1 MGLRPNHPETKGYRS
16 RLFGVQMPAR
26 RAKMMLSIPSGKLRQ
41 EVTAVLS
48 IYNTLTKT
56 VEEIRPITPGRVAMY
71 TCGPTVYRYAHIGN
85 LRTYLMADWIRRILA
100 VDGNE
105 VYHIKNITDV
115 GHMRQELVEAGGDK
129 MILAALAEGKT
140 VAEIAQYYSD
150 CFRRDEGRIN
160 ILPAHIFPWASQHI
174 PEMLAMVGTL
184 LDNGAAYEAGGNIY
198 FAVNSY
204 PEYGKLSRNFGG
216 DLLEGVRAEADPLK
230 RDPRDFTL
238 WKAAEPGR
246 DVKWDSPW
254 GEGFPGWHIECSAM
268 AHKYLGER
276 FDIHTGGVDN
286 VFPHHED
293 EIAQSEGAFGQR
305 HVNYWVHGQHLL
317 ADGAKMAKSAGN
329 VFLIEDLSARGFDP
343 LAFRYL
349 CLTVRYR
356 HRMNFTFTSLRAAEK
371 ALTGLRH
378 RIWVWRNISG
388 NGAARNAAGSD
399 AAEWRNRFR
408 AAVRNDLDLPTALAI
423 TWELARSA
431 LPAADKLDLLLDFD
445 RVFGLDLD
453 AVPARY
459 EIGRANR
466 DAIARRAAL
475 REQAAYAAADA
486 MRAEVVAR
494 GMVVEDAGE
503 LTRVRPQTAL
513 ERQAARWA
521 AVSASREV
529 PSLLDEPDLYDFT
542 FLVNAYDYV
551 DDVRRCVEAALR
563 HTAGASAEVIVVD
576 NGSTDGTAEYL
587 ETAQA
592 AHRNLRVIHCDHVV
606 GDAAGKNIGLKQARG
621 RYIIL
626 LDASTEVVGDI
637 MSPVAEQLAD
647 RTIGVFGPYGLTT
660 DDMQH
665 FHEEVDYGDAD
676 AMQAYCM
683 AFRRADLQSV
693 GLMHESFRF
702 YRNLDI
708 DYCFQFKN
716 AGYRVVCDRSLP
728 LVRHEH
734 RQWEELDENQRNE
747 LSRKNFGRFL
757 KRWGAR
763 PDLLINPA
771 ARGFDTGFRH

>member
-1 MGLRPNHPETKGYRS
+1 
-16 RLFGVQMPAR
+16 
-26 RAKMMLSIPSGKLRQ
+26 MLH
-41 EVTAVLS
+41 
-48 IYNTLTKT
+48 IYNTLTKS
-56 VEEIRPITPGRVAMY
+56 VEEIRPMTPGRITMY

-140 VAEIAQYYSD
+140 VQEIAQFYAD
-150 CFRRDEGRIN
+150 CFWQDEARLN
-160 ILPAHIFPWASQHI
+160 ILPAHVFPWASHHI
-174 PEMLAMVGTL
+174 PEMLTMVGAL
-184 LDNGAAYEAGGNIY
+184 MDNGAAYAAGGNIY
-198 FAVNSY
+198 FDVNSC
-204 PEYGKLSRNFGG
+204 PDYGKLSRNFGD
-216 DLLEGVRAEADPLK
+216 DLLEGVRADADPLK

-246 DVKWDSPW
+246 DVKWNSPW

-293 EIAQSEGAFGQR
+293 EIAQSEGAFGAR

-329 VFLIEDLSARGFDP
+329 VFLIEDLAGRGFDP
-343 LAFRYL
+343 LSFRYL
-349 CLTVRYR
+349 CMTVRYR

-371 ALTGLRH
+371 ALTNLRN
-378 RIWVWRNISG
+378 RVWHWQNEPDG
-388 NGAARNAAGSD
+388 GGARLDDRGIVED
-399 AAEWRNRFR
+399 WRNRFWD
-408 AAVRNDLDLPTALAI
+408 AVRNDLDLPRGLAI
-423 TWELARSA
+423 TWDMAGSG
-431 LPAADKLDLLLDFD
+431 LPAADKLELVLDFD
-445 RVFGLDLD
+445 RVFGLNLD
-453 AVPARY
+453 DVPAQY
-459 EIGRANR
+459 DVGPDVSEL
-466 DAIARRAAL
+466 IARRRAL
-475 REQAAYAAADA
+475 RQQAAFDAADRL
-486 MRAEVVAR
+486 RADAVSG
-494 GMVVEDAGE
+494 GMVVEDTGAA
-503 LTRVRPQTAL
+503 TRVRPQTAL
-513 ERQAARWA
+513 ERQAARWSS
-521 AVSASREV
+521 VSASREI
-529 PSLLDEPDLYDFT
+529 PSLLEQSDLYDYSF
-542 FLVNAYDYV
+542 VINAYDYV
-551 DDVRRCVEAALR
+551 DDVRRCVEAILR
-563 HTAGASAEVIVVD
+563 YTGRASAEVIVVD
-576 NGSTDGTAEYL
+576 NGSTDGTADYL
-587 ETAQA
+587 EAAQA
-592 AHRNLRVIHCDHVV
+592 EHGNVRVIHCDHVV
-606 GDAAGKNIGLKQARG
+606 GDAAGKNIGIKQARG
-621 RYIIL
+621 RYIVVM
-626 LDASTEVVGDI
+626 DASTEVVGDI
-637 MSPVAEQLAD
+637 LTPIADQLSDAS
-647 RTIGVFGPYGLTT
+647 IGVFGPYGLTT

-665 FHEEVDYGDAD
+665 FHEEVERGDAD

-683 AFRRADLQSV
+683 AFRRADLPSV
-693 GLMHESFRF
+693 GLMHESYRF

-716 AGYRVVCDRSLP
+716 AGYRIVCDSGLP

-757 KRWGAR
+757 KRWGNR

>member
-1 MGLRPNHPETKGYRS
+1 M
-16 RLFGVQMPAR
+16 
-26 RAKMMLSIPSGKLRQ
+26 
-41 EVTAVLS
+41 LS

-56 VEEIRPITPGRVAMY
+56 VEDIRPITPGRVAMY
-71 TCGPTVYRYAHIGN
+71 TCGPTVYRYAHVGN
-85 LRTYLMADWIRRILA
+85 LRTYLMADWIRRILET
-100 VDGNE
+100 DGLD

-115 GHMRQELVEAGGDK
+115 GHMRQELAEAGGDK
-129 MILAALAEGKT
+129 MIMAALAEGKSLQ
-140 VAEIAQYYSD
+140 EIGEFYAD
-150 CFRRDEGRIN
+150 CFWKDEERIN
-160 ILPAHIFPWASQHI
+160 IKPAHVFPWASHHI
-174 PEMLAMVGTL
+174 PEMLDMVGQL
-184 LDNGAAYEAGGNIY
+184 MDNGGAYEAGGNVY
-198 FAVNSY
+198 FDVNSF

-268 AHKYLGER
+268 AHRYLGEH

-293 EIAQSEGAFGQR
+293 EIAQSEGTFGRR

-329 VFLIEDLSARGFDP
+329 VFLIEDLASRGFDP

-349 CLTVRYR
+349 CMTVRYR

-371 ALTGLRH
+371 ALTGLRN
-378 RIWVWRNISG
+378 RIWAWRNVSG
-388 NGAARNAAGSD
+388 NGSAQHAVSAEVE
-399 AAEWRNRFR
+399 EWRSRFW
-408 AAVRNDLDLPTALAI
+408 AAVKNDLDLPTALAI
-423 TWELARSA
+423 TWEMARSE
-431 LPAADKLDLLLDFD
+431 LSPSDKVDLLLDFD
-445 RVFGLDLD
+445 RVYGLDLD
-453 AVPARY
+453 QVPAQY
-459 EIGRANR
+459 
-466 DAIARRAAL
+466 DIASPAADVIQRRIDL
-475 REQAAYAAADA
+475 RRQGEYAAADNL
-486 MRAEVVAR
+486 RTNIVSS
-494 GMVVEDAGE
+494 GLVVEDFGE
-503 LTRVRPQTAL
+503 STRARPQTAL
-513 ERQAARWA
+513 ELQEARWSS
-521 AVSASREV
+521 VSASREV
-529 PSLLDEPDLYDFT
+529 ATLLDQPDLYDYT
-542 FLVNAYDYV
+542 FLLNAYDYV
-551 DDVRRCVEAALR
+551 DDVRRCVEAVLTHAQG
-563 HTAGASAEVIVVD
+563 TSFEMIVVD

-587 ETAQA
+587 EQAQA
-592 AHRNLRVIHCDHVV
+592 EHANVRVIHCDHVV

-621 RYIIL
+621 KYIVL
-626 LDASTEVVGDI
+626 LDASTEVVGDLLT
-637 MSPVAEQLAD
+637 PVASQLSD
-647 RTIGVFGPYGLTT
+647 PTVGVFGPYGLTT

-665 FHEEVDYGDAD
+665 FHEEVEYGDAD

-683 AFRRADLQSV
+683 AFRRADLSSV

-716 AGYRVVCDRSLP
+716 AGYRVVCDSGLP

-734 RQWEELDENQRNE
+734 RQWEELDDNQRNE

-757 KRWGAR
+757 KRWGNR
-763 PDLLINPA
+763 PDLLINPS

>member
-1 MGLRPNHPETKGYRS
+1 M
-16 RLFGVQMPAR
+16 
-26 RAKMMLSIPSGKLRQ
+26 
-41 EVTAVLS
+41 LS

-56 VEEIRPITPGRVAMY
+56 VEEIRPIVPGRVTMY

-85 LRTYLMADWIRRILA
+85 LRTYLMADWIRRILEA
-100 VDGNE
+100 DGNE

-115 GHMRQELVEAGGDK
+115 GHMRQELAEAGGDK
-129 MILAALAEGKT
+129 MIMAALAEGKSLQ
-140 VAEIAQYYSD
+140 EIGEFYAD
-150 CFRRDEGRIN
+150 WFWKDEERTN
-160 ILPAHIFPWASQHI
+160 IKPAHVFPWASHHI
-174 PEMLAMVGTL
+174 PEMLAMVNTL
-184 LDNGAAYEAGGNIY
+184 VNNGKAYEAGGNIY
-198 FAVNSY
+198 FDVNSY

-230 RDPRDFTL
+230 HDARDFTL

-268 AHKYLGER
+268 AHRYLGEH

-293 EIAQSEGAFGQR
+293 EIAQSEGTFGQQ

-329 VFLIEDLSARGFDP
+329 VFLIEDLVVRGFDP

-349 CLTVRYR
+349 CMTVRYR

-371 ALTGLRH
+371 ALTGLRN
-378 RIWVWRNISG
+378 RLWVWRNASG
-388 NGAARNAAGSD
+388 NGSGQHTLSSD
-399 AAEWRNRFR
+399 AEVWRKRFWD
-408 AAVRNDLDLPTALAI
+408 AVHNDLDLPNAVAI
-423 TWELARSA
+423 TWAMARSELA
-431 LPAADKLDLLLDFD
+431 PGDKVDLLLEFD

-453 AVPARY
+453 QVPMRY
-459 EIGRANR
+459 EIGSANSE
-466 DAIARRAAL
+466 AITRRTSL
-475 REQAAYAAADA
+475 REQSAYSDADA
-486 MRAEVVAR
+486 MRAEIIAN
-494 GMVVEDAGE
+494 GMVVEDVGNA
-503 LTRVRPQTAL
+503 TRVRPQTAL
-513 ERQAARWA
+513 ELQSARWA
-521 AVSASREV
+521 SVSASREV
-529 PSLLDEPDLYDFT
+529 PALLGEPDLYDFT
-542 FLVNAYDYV
+542 FLLNAYDYV
-551 DDVRRCVEAALR
+551 DDVQRCVEAVMK
-563 HTAGASAEVIVVD
+563 HTSGASAEMIVVD

-587 ETAQA
+587 EQAQGEHA
-592 AHRNLRVIHCDHVV
+592 NLRVIHCDHVV

-621 RYIIL
+621 KYIVL
-626 LDASTEVVGDI
+626 LDASTEVVGDV
-637 MSPVAEQLAD
+637 MSPVAEQLSD
-647 RTIGVFGPYGLTT
+647 STVGVFGPYGLTT

-665 FHEEVDYGDAD
+665 FHEEVDRGEAD

-683 AFRRADLQSV
+683 AFRRADLRSV

-716 AGYRVVCDRSLP
+716 AGYRVVCDSSLP

-734 RQWEELDENQRNE
+734 RQWEELEENQRDE

-757 KRWGAR
+757 KRWGNR
-763 PDLLINPA
+763 PDLLINPS

>member
-1 MGLRPNHPETKGYRS
+1 VLR
-16 RLFGVQMPAR
+16 
-26 RAKMMLSIPSGKLRQ
+26 
-41 EVTAVLS
+41 

-56 VEEIRPITPGRVAMY
+56 AEEIKPMTPGRVAMY

-85 LRTYLMADWIRRILA
+85 LRTYLMADWIRRVLT

-129 MILAALAEGKT
+129 MIIAALEEGKT
-140 VAEIAQYYSD
+140 IQEIGEFYAD
-150 CFRRDEGRIN
+150 CFWRDETHLN
-160 ILPAHIFPWASQHI
+160 ILPAHVFPWASQHI
-174 PEMLAMVGTL
+174 PEMLEMVGTL
-184 LDNGAAYEAGGNIY
+184 MENGSAYEAGGNIY
-198 FAVNSY
+198 FDVNSY
-204 PEYGKLSRNFGG
+204 PEYGKLSNNFGG

-293 EIAQSEGAFGQR
+293 EIAQSEGAFGSR
-305 HVNYWVHGQHLL
+305 HVNYWIHGQHLL

-329 VFLIEDLSARGFDP
+329 VFLIEDLATRGFNP

-349 CLTVRYR
+349 CMTVRYR

-371 ALTGLRH
+371 ALTGLRN
-378 RIWVWRNISG
+378 RVWNWQ
-388 NGAARNAAGSD
+388 NAPMDSSSRLED
-399 AAEWRNRFR
+399 RSVVEDWRNRFWD
-408 AAVRNDLDLPTALAI
+408 AIHNDLDLPRGLAI
-423 TWELARSA
+423 TWDMASSH
-431 LPAADKLDLLLDFD
+431 LPPADKLELILDFD

-453 AVPARY
+453 DVPAEY
-459 EIGRANR
+459 DISP
-466 DAIARRAAL
+466 DASELIARRMAL
-475 REQAAYAAADA
+475 RQQAAFADA
-486 MRAEVVAR
+486 DALRSNVLSE
-494 GMVVEDAGE
+494 GLVVEDVGE
-503 LTRVRPQTAL
+503 TSRVRPQTPL
-513 ERQAARWA
+513 EKQESRWA
-521 AVSASREV
+521 SVSASREI
-529 PSLLDEPDLYDFT
+529 PSLLDQPDLYDFT
-542 FLVNAYDYV
+542 FLINAYDYV
-551 DDVRRCVEAALR
+551 DDVRRCVESILAN
-563 HTAGASAEVIVVD
+563 TSGASVEVVVVD
-576 NGSTDGTAEYL
+576 NGSTDGTADYL
-587 ETAQA
+587 EEAQRQ
-592 AHRNLRVIHCDHVV
+592 HSNVTVIHCDHVV

-621 RYIIL
+621 RYIL
-626 LDASTEVVGDI
+626 LMDASVEVVGD
-637 MSPVAEQLAD
+637 MLKPVAEQLAD
-647 RTIGVFGPYGLTT
+647 RSVGVFGPYGLTT

-665 FHEEVDYGDAD
+665 FHEEVDRGDAD

-683 AFRRADLQSV
+683 SFRRDDLVAV

-716 AGYRVVCDRSLP
+716 SGYRVVCDSGLP

-734 RQWEELDENQRNE
+734 RQWEELDDNQRDE

-757 KRWGAR
+757 KRWGSR
-763 PDLLINPA
+763 PDLLINPNA
-771 ARGFDTGFRH
+771 QGFDTGFRH

>member
-1 MGLRPNHPETKGYRS
+1 M
-16 RLFGVQMPAR
+16 
-26 RAKMMLSIPSGKLRQ
+26 
-41 EVTAVLS
+41 LS
-48 IYNTLTKT
+48 IYNTLTKN
-56 VEEIRPITPGRVAMY
+56 VEEIRPITPGKVSMY
-71 TCGPTVYRYAHIGN
+71 TCGPTVYRYAHVGN
-85 LRTYLMADWIRRILA
+85 LRTYLMADWIRRILEA
-100 VDGNE
+100 EGNE

-115 GHMRQELVEAGGDK
+115 GHMRQELAEAGGDK
-129 MILAALAEGKT
+129 MIMAALAEGKSLQ
-140 VAEIAQYYSD
+140 EIGEYYAGV
-150 CFRRDEGRIN
+150 FWQDEERIN
-160 ILPAHIFPWASQHI
+160 IKPAHVFPWASHHI
-174 PEMLAMVGTL
+174 PEMLEMVGTL
-184 LDNGAAYEAGGNIY
+184 MNNGGAYEAGGNIY
-198 FAVNSY
+198 FDVNSY
-204 PEYGKLSRNFGG
+204 PQYGKLSRNFGG

-268 AHKYLGER
+268 AHKYLGEH

-293 EIAQSEGAFGQR
+293 EIAQSEGAFGRQ

-329 VFLIEDLSARGFDP
+329 VFVIEDLSSRGFDP

-349 CLTVRYR
+349 CMTVRYR

-371 ALTGLRH
+371 ALTGLRN
-378 RIWVWRNISG
+378 RIWVWKNMSG
-388 NGAARNAAGSD
+388 NGSAGHGLSAD
-399 AAEWRNRFR
+399 GEAWKQRFWD
-408 AAVRNDLDLPTALAI
+408 AVRNDLDFPTALAI
-423 TWELARSA
+423 TWEMTRSG
-431 LPAADKLDLLLDFD
+431 LSPSDKVELLTDFD

-453 AVPARY
+453 KVPAQY
-459 EIGRANR
+459 EIGTSNS
-466 DAIARRAAL
+466 DAISRRAAL
-475 REQAAYAAADA
+475 RDQAAFADA
-486 MRAEVVAR
+486 DAVRSDLVAN
-494 GMVVEDAGE
+494 GMVVEDAGGT
-503 LTRVRPQTAL
+503 TRVRPQTPL
-513 ERQAARWA
+513 ELQESRWPS
-521 AVSASREV
+521 VSASREV
-529 PSLLDEPDLYDFT
+529 PSLLDEEDLYDFT
-542 FLVNAYDYV
+542 FLLNAYDYV
-551 DDVRRCVEAALR
+551 DDVRRCVEAVMN
-563 HTAGASAEVIVVD
+563 HTKGSSAEMIVVD

-587 ETAQA
+587 ESAKA
-592 AHRNLRVIHCDHVV
+592 EHSNLRVIHCDHVV

-621 RYIIL
+621 KYVVL

-637 MSPVAEQLAD
+637 MGPVAEHLAD
-647 RTIGVFGPYGLTT
+647 PTVGVFGPFGLTT

-665 FHEEVDYGDAD
+665 FHEEVDRGEAD

-683 AFRRADLQSV
+683 AFRRVDLNSV

-716 AGYRVVCDRSLP
+716 AGYRVVCDSSLP

-734 RQWEELDENQRNE
+734 RQWEELDENQRDE

-757 KRWGAR
+757 KRWGNR

>member
-1 MGLRPNHPETKGYRS
+1 
-16 RLFGVQMPAR
+16 
-26 RAKMMLSIPSGKLRQ
+26 MLQ
-41 EVTAVLS
+41 
-48 IYNTLTKT
+48 IYNTLTKS
-56 VEEIRPITPGRVAMY
+56 VEEIKPMTPGRVTMY

-85 LRTYLMADWIRRILA
+85 LRTYLMADWIRRILTA
-100 VDGNE
+100 DGNE

-129 MILAALAEGKT
+129 MIMAALEEGKT
-140 VAEIAQYYSD
+140 IQEIGEFYAD
-150 CFRRDEGRIN
+150 CFWRDETHLN
-160 ILPAHIFPWASQHI
+160 ILPAHVFPWASQHI
-174 PEMLAMVGTL
+174 PEMLEMVGTL
-184 LDNGAAYEAGGNIY
+184 MENGSAYEAGGNIY
-198 FAVNSY
+198 FDVNSY
-204 PEYGKLSRNFGG
+204 AEYGKLSNNFGG

-293 EIAQSEGAFGQR
+293 EIAQSEGAFGNR
-305 HVNYWVHGQHLL
+305 HVNYWIHGQHLL

-329 VFLIEDLSARGFDP
+329 VFLIEDLATRGFNP

-349 CLTVRYR
+349 CMTVRYR

-371 ALTGLRH
+371 ALTSLRN
-378 RIWVWRNISG
+378 RVWNWQ
-388 NGAARNAAGSD
+388 NAPMDSSSRLED
-399 AAEWRNRFR
+399 RSVVEDWRNRFWD
-408 AAVRNDLDLPTALAI
+408 AVHNDLDLPRGLAI
-423 TWELARSA
+423 TWDMASSH
-431 LPAADKLDLLLDFD
+431 LPPADKLELILDFD

-453 AVPARY
+453 DVPAEY
-459 EIGRANR
+459 DISP
-466 DAIARRAAL
+466 DASELIARRMAL
-475 REQAAYAAADA
+475 RQQAAFADA
-486 MRAEVVAR
+486 DALRSNVLSE
-494 GMVVEDAGE
+494 GLVVEDVGE
-503 LTRVRPQTAL
+503 TSRVRPQTPL
-513 ERQAARWA
+513 EKQESRWVS
-521 AVSASREV
+521 VSASREI
-529 PSLLDEPDLYDFT
+529 PSLLDQPDLYDFT
-542 FLVNAYDYV
+542 FLINAYDYV
-551 DDVRRCVEAALR
+551 DDVRRCVESILAN
-563 HTAGASAEVIVVD
+563 TSGASVEVVVVD
-576 NGSTDGTAEYL
+576 NGSTDGTADYL
-587 ETAQA
+587 EEAQRQ
-592 AHRNLRVIHCDHVV
+592 HSNVKVIHCDHVV

-621 RYIIL
+621 RYIL
-626 LDASTEVVGDI
+626 LMDASVEVVGD
-637 MSPVAEQLAD
+637 MLKPVAEQLAD
-647 RTIGVFGPYGLTT
+647 RSVGVFGPYGLTT

-665 FHEEVDYGDAD
+665 FHEEVDRGDAD

-683 AFRRADLQSV
+683 SFRRDDLVAV

-716 AGYRVVCDRSLP
+716 AGFRIVCDSSLP

-734 RQWEELDENQRNE
+734 RQWEELDNNQRDE

-757 KRWGAR
+757 RRWGNR

-771 ARGFDTGFRH
+771 ARGFETGFRH

>member
-1 MGLRPNHPETKGYRS
+1 M
-16 RLFGVQMPAR
+16 
-26 RAKMMLSIPSGKLRQ
+26 
-41 EVTAVLS
+41 LS

-56 VEEIRPITPGRVAMY
+56 VEEIRPITPGRITMY

-85 LRTYLMADWIRRILA
+85 LRTYLMADWIRRILEA
-100 VDGNE
+100 DGNE

-115 GHMRQELVEAGGDK
+115 GHMRQELAEAGGDK
-129 MILAALAEGKT
+129 MIMAALAEGKSLQ
-140 VAEIAQYYSD
+140 EIGEFYAD
-150 CFRRDEGRIN
+150 WFWKDEERTN
-160 ILPAHIFPWASQHI
+160 IKPAHVFPWASHHI
-174 PEMLAMVGTL
+174 PEMLEMVGTL
-184 LDNGAAYEAGGNIY
+184 VDKGKAYEAGGNIY
-198 FAVNSY
+198 FDVNSY

-230 RDPRDFTL
+230 HDPRDFTL

-246 DVKWDSPW
+246 DVKWDSQW

-268 AHKYLGER
+268 AHRYLGEH

-293 EIAQSEGAFGQR
+293 EIAQSEGTFGQQ

-329 VFLIEDLSARGFDP
+329 VFLIEDLVVRGFDP

-349 CLTVRYR
+349 CMTVRYR

-371 ALTGLRH
+371 ALTGLRNRLWTWRNASGNSSGH
-378 RIWVWRNISG
+378 YAPSGDAEVWRK
-388 NGAARNAAGSD
+388 RFWD
-399 AAEWRNRFR
+399 A
-408 AAVRNDLDLPTALAI
+408 VHNDLDLPSAVAI
-423 TWELARSA
+423 TWEMARSE
-431 LPAADKLDLLLDFD
+431 LPPGDKVDLLLDFD
-445 RVFGLDLD
+445 RVFGLDLHH
-453 AVPARY
+453 VPMQY
-459 EIGRANR
+459 EIGPANSEV
-466 DAIARRAAL
+466 ITRRAAL
-475 REQAAYAAADA
+475 REQSAYSDADA
-486 MRAEVVAR
+486 MRAEVIAS
-494 GMVVEDAGE
+494 GMVVEDVSTG
-503 LTRVRPQTAL
+503 TRVRPQTAL
-513 ERQAARWA
+513 ELQEARWSS
-521 AVSASREV
+521 VSASREV

-542 FLVNAYDYV
+542 FLLNAYDYV
-551 DDVRRCVEAALR
+551 DDVRRCVEAVLN
-563 HTAGASAEVIVVD
+563 HTGGASVEMIVVD

-587 ETAQA
+587 EQAQA
-592 AHRNLRVIHCDHVV
+592 EHANLRVIHCDHVV

-621 RYIIL
+621 KYIVL
-626 LDASTEVVGDI
+626 LDASTEVVGDVI
-637 MSPVAEQLAD
+637 SPVAEQLSD
-647 RTIGVFGPYGLTT
+647 STVGVFGPYGLTT

-665 FHEEVDYGDAD
+665 FHEEVDRGEAD

-683 AFRRADLQSV
+683 AFRRADLSSV

-716 AGYRVVCDRSLP
+716 AGYRVVCDSSLP

-734 RQWEELDENQRNE
+734 RQWEELEENQRDE

-757 KRWGAR
+757 KRWGNR
-763 PDLLINPA
+763 PDLLINPS

>member
-1 MGLRPNHPETKGYRS
+1 MLR
-16 RLFGVQMPAR
+16 
-26 RAKMMLSIPSGKLRQ
+26 
-41 EVTAVLS
+41 

-56 VEEIRPITPGRVAMY
+56 TEEIKPITPGRVSMY

-85 LRTYLMADWIRRILA
+85 LRTYLMADWIRRVLT

-129 MILAALAEGKT
+129 MIMAALEEGKT
-140 VAEIAQYYSD
+140 IQEIGEFYAD
-150 CFRRDEGRIN
+150 CFWRDEAQIN
-160 ILPAHIFPWASQHI
+160 IQPAHVFPWASHHI
-174 PEMLAMVGTL
+174 PEMLEMVGTL
-184 LDNGAAYEAGGNIY
+184 MGNGSAYEVGGNVY
-198 FAVNSY
+198 FEVNSY
-204 PEYGKLSRNFGG
+204 LEYGKLSNNFGG

-268 AHKYLGER
+268 AHKYLGEK
-276 FDIHTGGVDN
+276 FDLHTGGVDN

-293 EIAQSEGAFGQR
+293 EIAQSEGAFGER

-329 VFLIEDLSARGFDP
+329 VFLIEDLAARGFDP

-349 CLTVRYR
+349 CMTVRYR

-371 ALTGLRH
+371 ALTNLRN
-378 RIWVWRNISG
+378 RVWNWQNAPE
-388 NGAARNAAGSD
+388 NGAGRLADRSVIE
-399 AAEWRNRFR
+399 EWRNRFWE
-408 AAVRNDLDLPTALAI
+408 AVHNDLDLPRGLAI
-423 TWELARSA
+423 AWDMVSSG
-431 LPAADKLDLLLDFD
+431 LPAADKLDLILDFD

-453 AVPARY
+453 DVPAQY
-459 EIGRANR
+459 EIGPDMAEL
-466 DAIARRAAL
+466 ISRRAAL
-475 REQAAYAAADA
+475 RQQAAFAAADA
-486 MRAEVVAR
+486 LRTDAVSD
-494 GMVVEDAGE
+494 GLVVEDVGE
-503 LTRVRPQTAL
+503 ATRVRPQTPL
-513 ERQAARWA
+513 EQQEARWSS
-521 AVSASREV
+521 VSASREV
-529 PSLLDEPDLYDFT
+529 PSLLDQPDLYDYT
-542 FLVNAYDYV
+542 FLINAYDYV
-551 DDVRRCVEAALR
+551 SDVQRCLEAIENHAAAAL
-563 HTAGASAEVIVVD
+563 AEVIVVD

-587 ETAQA
+587 EEARQKYE
-592 AHRNLRVIHCDHVV
+592 NLTVIHCDHVV

-621 RYIIL
+621 RYIVL
-626 LDASTEVVGDI
+626 MDASTEVVGDI
-637 MSPVAEQLAD
+637 LTPVAEHLSDQS
-647 RTIGVFGPYGLTT
+647 IGVFGPYGLTT

-665 FHEEVDYGDAD
+665 FHEEVEQGDAD

-683 AFRRADLQSV
+683 AFRRSDLPSV

-716 AGYRVVCDRSLP
+716 AGFRVVCDSKLP
-728 LVRHEH
+728 LLRHEH
-734 RQWEELDENQRNE
+734 RQWEELDENQRDE

-757 KRWGAR
+757 KRWGSR
-763 PDLLINPA
+763 PDLLINPEA
-771 ARGFDTGFRH
+771 KGFDSGFRH

>member
-1 MGLRPNHPETKGYRS
+1 MLR
-16 RLFGVQMPAR
+16 
-26 RAKMMLSIPSGKLRQ
+26 
-41 EVTAVLS
+41 
-48 IYNTLTKT
+48 IYNTLTKN
-56 VEEIRPITPGRVAMY
+56 VEEIRPMTPGKVSMY

-85 LRTYLMADWIRRILA
+85 LRTYLMADWIRRILVA
-100 VDGNE
+100 DGNE

-115 GHMRQELVEAGGDK
+115 GHMRQELAEAGGDK
-129 MILAALAEGKT
+129 MIMAALAEGKSLQ
-140 VAEIAQYYSD
+140 EIGEFYADVFWQ
-150 CFRRDEGRIN
+150 DEERIN
-160 ILPAHIFPWASQHI
+160 ILPAHVFPWASHHI
-174 PEMLAMVGTL
+174 PEMLEMVGTL
-184 LDNGAAYEAGGNIY
+184 MNNGAAYEAGGNIY
-198 FAVNSY
+198 FDVNSY

-230 RDPRDFTL
+230 HDPRDFTL

-268 AHKYLGER
+268 AHKYLGEK

-293 EIAQSEGAFGQR
+293 EIAQSEGAFGQQ

-329 VFLIEDLSARGFDP
+329 VFLIEDLSTRGFDP

-349 CLTVRYR
+349 CMTVRYR
-356 HRMNFTFTSLRAAEK
+356 HRMNFTFTSLKAAEK
-371 ALTGLRH
+371 ALTGLRN

-388 NGAARNAAGSD
+388 NGSSHHDLSAEGQEWSGKFWD
-399 AAEWRNRFR
+399 A
-408 AAVRNDLDLPTALAI
+408 VHNDLDLPTALAI
-423 TWELARSA
+423 TWAMVRSE
-431 LPAADKLDLLLDFD
+431 LPAADKLALILDFD

-453 AVPARY
+453 QVPERY
-459 EIGRANR
+459 EIGTPTSDALERR
-466 DAIARRAAL
+466 DAL
-475 REQAAYAAADA
+475 RQQAAYRDADA
-486 MRAEVVAR
+486 LRSQVAEG
-494 GMVVEDAGE
+494 GMVVQDTGVAT
-503 LTRVRPQTAL
+503 LVRPQTPL
-513 ERQAARWA
+513 EQLEARWPS
-521 AVSASREV
+521 VSASREV
-529 PSLLDEPDLYDFT
+529 PSLLGEPDLYDFT

-551 DDVRRCVEAALR
+551 DDVRRCVEAVLR
-563 HTAGASAEVIVVD
+563 HTGGESVEVVVVD

-587 ETAQA
+587 EEAQA
-592 AHRNLRVIHCDHVV
+592 EHDNVRVIHCDHVV

-621 RYIIL
+621 RYIVL

-637 MSPVAEQLAD
+637 LTPVAESLAD
-647 RTIGVFGPYGLTT
+647 QSIGVFGPYGLTT

-665 FHEEVDYGDAD
+665 FHEEVDRGDAD

-683 AFRRADLQSV
+683 AFRRADLSSV

-716 AGYRVVCDRSLP
+716 AGYRVVCDSSLP

-734 RQWEELDENQRNE
+734 RQWEELEENQRDE

-757 KRWGAR
+757 KRWGGR
-763 PDLLINPA
+763 PDLLINPD

>member
-1 MGLRPNHPETKGYRS
+1 MLR
-16 RLFGVQMPAR
+16 
-26 RAKMMLSIPSGKLRQ
+26 
-41 EVTAVLS
+41 
-48 IYNTLTKT
+48 IYNTLTKS
-56 VEEIRPITPGRVAMY
+56 VEEIKPMTPGRVTMY

-85 LRTYLMADWIRRILA
+85 LRTYLMADWIRRILTA
-100 VDGNE
+100 DGNE

-129 MILAALAEGKT
+129 MIIAALEEGKT
-140 VAEIAQYYSD
+140 IQEIGEFYAD
-150 CFRRDEGRIN
+150 CFWRDETRLN
-160 ILPAHIFPWASQHI
+160 ILPAHVFPWASQHI
-174 PEMLAMVGTL
+174 PEMLEMVGTL
-184 LDNGAAYEAGGNIY
+184 MENGSAYGAGGNIY
-198 FAVNSY
+198 FDVNSY
-204 PEYGKLSRNFGG
+204 PEYGKLSNNFGG

-293 EIAQSEGAFGQR
+293 EIAQSEGAFGNR
-305 HVNYWVHGQHLL
+305 HVNYWIHGQHLL

-329 VFLIEDLSARGFDP
+329 VFLIEDLATRGFNP

-349 CLTVRYR
+349 CMTVRYR

-371 ALTGLRH
+371 ALTSL
-378 RIWVWRNISG
+378 
-388 NGAARNAAGSD
+388 
-399 AAEWRNRFR
+399 RNRVWNWQNAPVDSSSRLEDRGVVEDWRKRFWD
-408 AAVRNDLDLPTALAI
+408 AVHNDLDLPRGLAI
-423 TWELARSA
+423 TWDMASSH
-431 LPAADKLDLLLDFD
+431 LPPADKLELILDFD

-453 AVPARY
+453 DVPAEY
-459 EIGRANR
+459 DISP
-466 DAIARRAAL
+466 DASELIARRMAL
-475 REQAAYAAADA
+475 RQQAAFADA
-486 MRAEVVAR
+486 DALRSNVLSE
-494 GMVVEDAGE
+494 GLVVEDVGE
-503 LTRVRPQTAL
+503 TSRVRPQTPL
-513 ERQAARWA
+513 EKQESRWVS
-521 AVSASREV
+521 VSASREI
-529 PSLLDEPDLYDFT
+529 PSLLDQPDLYDFT
-542 FLVNAYDYV
+542 FLINAYDYV
-551 DDVRRCVEAALR
+551 DDVRRCVESILAY
-563 HTAGASAEVIVVD
+563 TSGASVEVVVVD
-576 NGSTDGTAEYL
+576 NGSTDGTADYL
-587 ETAQA
+587 EDAQRQ
-592 AHRNLRVIHCDHVV
+592 HSNVKVIHCDHVV

-621 RYIIL
+621 RYIL
-626 LDASTEVVGDI
+626 LMDASVEVVGD
-637 MSPVAEQLAD
+637 MLKPVAEQLAD
-647 RTIGVFGPYGLTT
+647 RSVGVFGPYGLTT

-665 FHEEVDYGDAD
+665 FHEEVDRGDAD

-683 AFRRADLQSV
+683 SFRRDDLAAV

-716 AGYRVVCDRSLP
+716 AGFRIVCDSSLP

-734 RQWEELDENQRNE
+734 RQWEELDNNQRDE

-757 KRWGAR
+757 RRWGNR

-771 ARGFDTGFRH
+771 AQGFETGFRH

>member
-1 MGLRPNHPETKGYRS
+1 
-16 RLFGVQMPAR
+16 
-26 RAKMMLSIPSGKLRQ
+26 MLH
-41 EVTAVLS
+41 
-48 IYNTLTKT
+48 IYNTLTKS
-56 VEEIRPITPGRVAMY
+56 VDEIRPITPGRVTMY

-100 VDGNE
+100 ADGCA

-140 VAEIAQYYSD
+140 VAEIAQFYAD
-150 CFRRDEGRIN
+150 CFRRDEERIN
-160 ILPAHIFPWASQHI
+160 ILSAHVFPWASQHI
-174 PEMLAMVGTL
+174 PEMLAMVGAL
-184 LDNGAAYEAGGNIY
+184 MDNGAAYAAGGNIY
-198 FAVNSY
+198 FNVNSS

-268 AHKYLGER
+268 AHKYLGEQ

-293 EIAQSEGAFGQR
+293 EIAQSEGAFGRR

-329 VFLIEDLSARGFDP
+329 VFLIEDLTSRGFDP

-349 CLTVRYR
+349 CMTVRYR

-371 ALTGLRH
+371 ALTNLRN
-378 RIWVWRNISG
+378 RVWVWQNIAG
-388 NGAARNAAGSD
+388 PDAVAPADAADNSSPA
-399 AAEWRNRFR
+399 AAEWRRRFHD
-408 AAVRNDLDLPTALAI
+408 AVRNDLDLPAGLAI
-423 TWELARSA
+423 TWAMARSD
-431 LPAADKLDLLLDFD
+431 LPAGEKLALLLDFD
-445 RVFGLDLD
+445 RIFGLDLD
-453 AVPARY
+453 RVPARY
-459 EIGRANR
+459 DIGAVASA
-466 DAIARRAAL
+466 AIARRAAL
-475 REQAAYAAADA
+475 RRDADYAAADT
-486 MRAEVVAR
+486 MRAKVIAG
-494 GMVVEDAGE
+494 GMVVEDAGDA
-503 LTRVRPQTAL
+503 TRVRPQTPL
-513 ERQAARWA
+513 ELQAARWA
-521 AVSASREV
+521 SVSASREV
-529 PSLLDEPDLYDFT
+529 PSLLGEPDLYDFT

-551 DDVRRCVEAALR
+551 DDVRRCVEAVLR
-563 HTAGASAEVIVVD
+563 HTAGASAEIIAVD

-587 ETAQA
+587 EKAQA
-592 AHRNLRVIHCDHVV
+592 EHPNLRVIHCDHVV
-606 GDAAGKNIGLKQARG
+606 GDAAGKNIGIKQARG
-621 RYIIL
+621 RHIIL

-637 MSPVAEQLAD
+637 MSPVAAQLSDA
-647 RTIGVFGPYGLTT
+647 TVGVFGPYGLTT

-665 FHEEVDYGDAD
+665 FHEEVDRGDAD

-683 AFRRADLQSV
+683 AFRRADLPAV
-693 GLMHESFRF
+693 GLMHESYRF

-716 AGYRVVCDRSLP
+716 AGFRIVCDSGLP

-757 KRWGAR
+757 KRWGGR